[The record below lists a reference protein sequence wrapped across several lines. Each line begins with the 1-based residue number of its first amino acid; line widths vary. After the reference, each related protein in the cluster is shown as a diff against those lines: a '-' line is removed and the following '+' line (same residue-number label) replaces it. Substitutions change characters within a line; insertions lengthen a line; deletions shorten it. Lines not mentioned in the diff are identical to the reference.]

1 MSNIDDYAYDDQGN
15 IVLIRYGRLPKQSCR
30 HSNSI
35 PLVSSAELPL
45 IRQRADD
52 EAERKRQKARTAAEE
67 KEKEKERQNQ
77 DRERAQD
84 VKIGSPI
91 SPQKRAL
98 QLDQQPENKRN
109 ADGFHHD

>member
-1 MSNIDDYAYDDQGN
+1 MSNSDDYAYDDQGN
-15 IVLIRYGRLPKQSCR
+15 IVLIRYGPLPKQSCR
-30 HSNSI
+30 HSNPI

-45 IRQRADD
+45 IRQRRADD
-52 EAERKRQKARTAAEE
+52 EAERKRQKTRTAAE
-67 KEKEKERQNQ
+67 EKEKERQNQ
-77 DRERAQD
+77 DREHAQY

-109 ADGFHHD
+109 ADGFDQD